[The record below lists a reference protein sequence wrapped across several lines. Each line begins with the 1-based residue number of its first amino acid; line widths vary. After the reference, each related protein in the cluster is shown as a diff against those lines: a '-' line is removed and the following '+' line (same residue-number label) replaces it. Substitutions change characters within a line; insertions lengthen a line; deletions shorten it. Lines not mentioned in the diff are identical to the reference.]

1 MEVNCE
7 TIAVIAATFANGG
20 VCPLTREPV
29 IAPEVCRDVLS
40 LLHSCGF
47 YEYSGNFAFKV
58 SQSVSQSYFIIT
70 VSLCKLSFLKLE
82 QKSVTTATFLL

>member
-58 SQSVSQSYFIIT
+58 SLSA
-70 VSLCKLSFLKLE
+70 SLYY
-82 QKSVTTATFLL
+82 SVTVNCHF

>member
-58 SQSVSQSYFIIT
+58 SHSV
-70 VSLCKLSFLKLE
+70 
-82 QKSVTTATFLL
+82 QKILDA

>member
-20 VCPLTREPV
+20 VCPLTREAV
-29 IAPEVCRDVLS
+29 VAPEVCRDVLS

-58 SQSVSQSYFIIT
+58 SGPIQIFSYPT
-70 VSLCKLSFLKLE
+70 E
-82 QKSVTTATFLL
+82 TFSYQLVPKE

>member
-7 TIAVIAATFANGG
+7 TIAVMAATFANGG
-20 VCPLTREPV
+20 VCPLTRDRV
-29 IAPEVCRDVLS
+29 LAPEVCRDVLS

-58 SQSVSQSYFIIT
+58 SL
-70 VSLCKLSFLKLE
+70 SLLPLPLSLALF
-82 QKSVTTATFLL
+82 AP

>member
-7 TIAVIAATFANGG
+7 TIAVMAATFANGG
-20 VCPLTREPV
+20 VCPLTRDRV
-29 IAPEVCRDVLS
+29 LAPEVCRDVLS

-58 SQSVSQSYFIIT
+58 SLTYPSITRSVVSIIHWT
-70 VSLCKLSFLKLE
+70 WLNLKLSLCPLLS
-82 QKSVTTATFLL
+82 